1 MYHVLQRRI
10 AYWRTRPLY
19 RKDLAIFEI
28 EIFARPSPKNRES
41 ACRCFETRPHCAPAD
56 GCRLAMDAHDP
67 TNVNAVAGPSRL
79 AYAAPPAT
87 TTSHAAA
94 AMQQPTASPPPRG
107 RADGTAPTTAAR
119 KDPVRRADGPVIV
132 PTRVDPV
139 DNVRVVP
146 QHFENCQ
153 LDDLISL
160 IGGSLLHTHTDCGQ
174 SG

>member
-1 MYHVLQRRI
+1 MILDRARRGS
-10 AYWRTRPLY
+10 
-19 RKDLAIFEI
+19 E
-28 EIFARPSPKNRES
+28 ARGY
-41 ACRCFETRPHCAPAD
+41 D
-56 GCRLAMDAHDP
+56 GCRAMNAHDP

-79 AYAAPPAT
+79 AYAAPSAT
-87 TTSHAAA
+87 TTSHTAAV
-94 AMQQPTASPPPRG
+94 QQPTATALDPSMQG
-107 RADGTAPTTAAR
+107 RAGETAPIAR

-160 IGGSLLHTHTDCGQ
+160 IGESLLILTEPDQ
-174 SG
+174 SADAAHGPRSLDARPPDRTQ